1 MPLLCV
7 AFVCKHTSHFLIE
20 RRRFFVVFYEPY
32 RTRAHTHSK
41 IAHEWKQWRIKRQR
55 QRKQEKTNC
64 EKHVQMMNALITY
77 TLPHARRTEDIQD
90 MCVDFIVI
98 KMCVTVCYT
107 CVIFSLLLSCC
118 RQCLLLL
125 LLPSSLVVINV
136 YANFTA
142 FAMVCNM

>member
-1 MPLLCV
+1 
-7 AFVCKHTSHFLIE
+7 
-20 RRRFFVVFYEPY
+20 
-32 RTRAHTHSK
+32 
-41 IAHEWKQWRIKRQR
+41 
-55 QRKQEKTNC
+55 
-64 EKHVQMMNALITY
+64 MNALITY

-125 LLPSSLVVINV
+125 LLPSSSLVVINV